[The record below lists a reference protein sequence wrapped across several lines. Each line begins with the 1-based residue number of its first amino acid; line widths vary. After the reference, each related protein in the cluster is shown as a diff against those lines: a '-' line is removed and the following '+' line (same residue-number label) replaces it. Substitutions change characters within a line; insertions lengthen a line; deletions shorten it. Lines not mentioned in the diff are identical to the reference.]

1 MKCTDKNDLTI
12 LLEIYRQAACDRRL
26 FVRVLF
32 AVIFCFLCLMLVIG
46 IGMFMSDWA
55 WGREIA
61 VYGLV
66 LSGLGWTLAEYL
78 SRLISQQHKRLKG
91 CEKLMG
97 IVEYFMPDT
106 DPSDEAGI
114 YRLMQVFFV
123 LMMCAWLGVLIH
135 SYF

>member
-1 MKCTDKNDLTI
+1 MKSTDKNDLTI
-12 LLEIYRQAACDRRL
+12 LLEIYRQAACDRRV

-32 AVIFCFLCLMLVIG
+32 AVIFCFLCLMLVLG
-46 IGMFMSDWA
+46 IGMFMNT

-61 VYGLV
+61 VYGLL
-66 LSGLGWTLAEYL
+66 LSGLVWTLTEYL
-78 SRLISQQHKRLKG
+78 SHLISQQHKRLKG

-97 IVEYFMPDT
+97 IVDYFMPDT

-123 LMMCAWLGVLIH
+123 LMTCAWLGVLIH
-135 SYF
+135 SYFN